1 MTPPKRVLMTGAN
14 GYIGSVMAP
23 HFLQA
28 GYEVVGLDTG
38 YFHECTF
45 VPDAPHVGIIR
56 KDLRDLQ
63 PDDLATYEA
72 VVHLGALSNDPIGNL
87 QPRWTEEINFQ
98 ASVRLAQLAK
108 AAGIRRFLF
117 SSSCIMYGMSA
128 TAVVTEDSPLDPKTE
143 YARSKVKA
151 EHAISALADATFS
164 PTFLRNGTVYGVS
177 PRMRFDTV
185 LNNLMGSAMTT
196 GKVVLHSD
204 GTPWRPVVHV
214 RDVAR
219 AFMAAL
225 EAPRGRR
232 AQPGVQHW
240 CKLFESSNYRAGGDR
255 GQDRAQLR
263 ASSAG
268 DAGRRPTH
276 LQGRLRE
283 VRAGVSALR
292 VHMDGAHGC
301 RGPVRRAEARLRW
314 RTTPFLDR
322 RFTRLDMA
330 APSLRLPI
338 AWMTHCAGRRHAR
351 GLTMIDGVKIV
362 PLRQIVDE
370 RGKIMHML
378 KTTDPHFVSFGEI
391 YFSCAW
397 PGTVKAWHI
406 HQSMTSITP
415 SLSAARNW

>member
-45 VPDAPHVGIIR
+45 VPDAPHVGVIR

-214 RDVAR
+214 QDVAR

-225 EAPRGRR
+225 EAPVADVHNQAFNTGANSLNHQIIELAEIVAKTVPNCELQVLAMPGADQRTYQADFGKFARVFPRFEFTWTARTGAEDLYDGLKR
-232 AQPGVQHW
+232 ACVAH
-240 CKLFESSNYRAGGDR
+240 
-255 GQDRAQLR
+255 
-263 ASSAG
+263 
-268 DAGRRPTH
+268 DA
-276 LQGRLRE
+276 
-283 VRAGVSALR
+283 
-292 VHMDGAHGC
+292 
-301 RGPVRRAEARLRW
+301 
-314 RTTPFLDR
+314 FLDR
-322 RFTRLDMA
+322 RFTRLAWLRHLLATDRLDD
-330 APSLRLPI
+330 SLRWK
-338 AWMTHCAGRRHAR
+338 ATRE
-351 GLTMIDGVKIV
+351 GV
-362 PLRQIVDE
+362 D
-370 RGKIMHML
+370 H
-378 KTTDPHFVSFGEI
+378 D
-391 YFSCAW
+391 
-397 PGTVKAWHI
+397 
-406 HQSMTSITP
+406 
-415 SLSAARNW
+415 